1 MLTSTII
8 ALVLAATGP
17 STLEDRGDAA
27 AEAYVQCL
35 FSVVR
40 QSSAVHLSQ
49 SAFEQ
54 RLAGSCLRE
63 ESAYRTVAM
72 SILKAR
78 GESGLAQLIVVRTR
92 ETRKAMIDD
101 YRALPEKQRLFEQL
115 NALCAGNSE
124 ACRQ

>member
-8 ALVLAATGP
+8 AFVLAAAGP
-17 STLEDRGDAA
+17 SALEDRGDAA

-40 QSSAVHLSQ
+40 QSNAIHLSQ

-54 RLAGSCLRE
+54 RLARSCRRE

-78 GESGLAQLIVVRTR
+78 GETRLAQLIDERNR
-92 ETRKAMIDD
+92 ETREAIIED
-101 YRALPEKQRLFEQL
+101 YRALPEQQRLFEQL
-115 NALCAGNSE
+115 NALCATDPD